1 MKYGVYVISD
11 AEEDLFEIIRHIV
24 QSDSVEKAEQVLRKM
39 EEKCMDLSDFPERG
53 HLPPELERIGISE
66 FREIH
71 FEPYRIIHQII
82 RKDVYVLCILDGR
95 RELQEILERR
105 LIR

>member
-1 MKYGVYVISD
+1 MKYNVYVISD
-11 AEEDLFEIIRHIV
+11 AEEDLFEIFRHIS
-24 QSDSVEKAEQVLRKM
+24 QSDSPEKAEQVLRKI
-39 EEKCMDLSDFPERG
+39 EEKCSDLSAFPERG

-71 FEPYRIIHQII
+71 FKPYQIIDQII
-82 RKDVYVLCILDGR
+82 RKDIYILCILDGR
-95 RELQEILERR
+95 RELQELLERR